1 MATGYLQPILD
12 AYITILQANFNT
24 KIDLINNA
32 AAYNWNTNAFTK
44 AIEAEPGEFGFP
56 HIEVFPFG
64 TSEVDSNFT
73 SDNIEILWRIAT
85 VVSFVANNAED
96 LITRQDM
103 YLTALIQSIPT
114 GSSGNQWTLNGECD
128 LLNII
133 EVAFHDETGEES
145 GQIYG
150 ACFAIWECSK
160 EYDPT

>member
-12 AYITILQANFNT
+12 AFITILQANFNT
-24 KIDLINNA
+24 KIDLINAA

-64 TSEVDSNFT
+64 TSEVDSDFNAG
-73 SDNIEILWRIAT
+73 NIEILWRIAT
-85 VVSFVANNAED
+85 VVNFVANDAED
-96 LITRQDM
+96 LILRQDM
-103 YLTALIQSIPT
+103 YLTAMIQSIPT
-114 GSSGNQWTLNGECD
+114 GSSGNQWTLNGEID
-128 LLNII
+128 VLGLT
-133 EVAFHDETGEES
+133 EVMFHDETGENT

-150 ACFAIWECSK
+150 ASFAIWECRK